1 MKGQSR
7 REILGLLEKYDLRP
21 RKEFGQHFLAD
32 RNLIDK
38 IVATAEVGGE
48 DKVVEVGAGTGAL
61 TVALADTGARVIA
74 YEVDERMRPVL
85 EEVLAGTTVDL
96 RYEDALEVDLQ
107 SVLADDGWKLVANLP
122 YNVGTPLVM
131 DVLLRVPAIT
141 SLTIM
146 LQKEVAD
153 RLVAAPGSSDYGLPS
168 VVVAFTARVV
178 ERFTVPPQV
187 FVPPPQVSSGVLRL
201 DRVEPP
207 PGFETALSL
216 ARRAFG
222 QRRKMLRRS
231 LEGVVTEDAFAAAG
245 VSGESRPET
254 LSASEFL
261 ALAKEVSD
269 G

>member
-1 MKGQSR
+1 MVRAKRSLGQNFLVDPNLQR
-7 REILGLLEKYDLRP
+7 RIVEALEAGPADEVLEIGP
-21 RKEFGQHFLAD
+21 
-32 RNLIDK
+32 
-38 IVATAEVGGE
+38 
-48 DKVVEVGAGTGAL
+48 GTGAL
-61 TVALADTGARVIA
+61 TRH
-74 YEVDERMRPVL
+74 
-85 EEVLAGTTVDL
+85 LAGEVRRPLGAIGLDDRLGELRRKELGGRPGFEIVHANALDL
-96 RYEDALEVDLQ
+96 DPAELVEDFAAAKVI
-107 SVLADDGWKLVANLP
+107 GNIP
-122 YNVGTPLVM
+122 YNITTPLIFWLLER
-131 DVLLRVPAIT
+131 DPRPERIVLMI
-141 SLTIM
+141 
-146 LQKEVAD
+146 QKEVAD

-254 LSASEFL
+254 LSAAEFL